1 MINDIDKFK
10 VEGREDLVRDSYNKA
25 ILSTD
30 KNALQKHREKKEFF
44 KGLLSHNEDI
54 NNLKEEMREI
64 KALLH
69 QIVKREN

>member
-1 MINDIDKFK
+1 MTDKIK
-10 VEGREDLVRDSYNKA
+10 VEGRGDLVRDSYNKA

-30 KNALQKHREKKEFF
+30 KNALQQYREKKEFF
-44 KGLLSHNEDI
+44 KGLLTHHQDI